1 MKKIT
6 SFLGIM
12 LIALCLMF
20 SACSGCNS
28 NNNGNNTPEPEV
40 VTTGYNYDEV
50 VIADYDYI
58 ASQYPGFN
66 FYEADVVFDTA
77 VAIPT
82 AHVVAIQT
90 VFQVNDTCIMIQHN
104 EDMTTDTVIVNDYW
118 MECMPMNARNAV
130 DFDSCMIIIEPYR
143 AVLNNRRMTF
153 RRVLAP
159 PFPENGQYIFG
170 PGLLVVDAATG
181 EIVDWDDTNEKMVAA
196 MNNMIGGVR
205 LGTPLGEWP

>member
-20 SACSGCNS
+20 SACTCCNNS
-28 NNNGNNTPEPEV
+28 NNPSVPEV
-40 VTTGYNYDEV
+40 DTIGYNYDEV

-58 ASQYPGFN
+58 ASQYAWFN

-77 VAIPT
+77 VAVPDARI
-82 AHVVAIQT
+82 VAIQT
-90 VFQVNDTCIMIQHN
+90 VFQINDTCIMIQHN

-130 DFDSCMIIIEPYR
+130 DFDSCMVIIEPYR
-143 AVLNNRRMTF
+143 SVLNNRRMTF

-181 EIVDWDDTNEKMVAA
+181 AIVDWNDTDTAMINA
-196 MNNMIGGVR
+196 MNGMIDSTR
-205 LGTPLGEWP
+205 IGTPLGEWP